1 MMRSVLLC
9 AAILAATAV
18 PAAAQK
24 DLPVRLVLGDRPQT
38 VHIYKTQ
45 GPPQAVVLL
54 SSGDLGWMG
63 FVVDVAEFL
72 QAHNVAV
79 LGLNTRAYLSSFT
92 GKGKALD
99 PADIPGHY
107 ESLSREA
114 RRIFAVSDAPVLVGI
129 SEGAGL
135 SVVAA
140 AGENR
145 ETLYRGVIG
154 LGLPASIEL
163 GWNAW
168 KDWTIWITK
177 GEPNEPHLT
186 ITPHM
191 SRVSPLPMIFIQS
204 KRDEFI
210 PPQETDGLFIAA
222 REPKRMYTIDA
233 KNHRFSDKQPELRS
247 SLLDAL
253 QWIDSTSR

>member
-1 MMRSVLLC
+1 MRIVLLC
-9 AAILAATAV
+9 AAILAATAF
-18 PAAAQK
+18 PGAAQRNEI
-24 DLPVRLVLGDRPQT
+24 VRLMLADRPQT
-38 VHIYKTQ
+38 VHIYRTPA
-45 GPPQAVVLL
+45 PPRAVVLL

-72 QAHNVAV
+72 QAHDVAV
-79 LGLNTRAYLSSFT
+79 LGFNTRAYLSSFT
-92 GKGKALD
+92 GNKRTLD
-99 PADIPGHY
+99 PSDIPGHY

-114 RRIFAVSDAPVLVGI
+114 QRIFGVGDAPVLIGI

-140 AGENR
+140 ADANR
-145 ETLYRGVIG
+145 QGFYRGVIG

-163 GWNAW
+163 GWSAW

-177 GEPNEPHLT
+177 GEPKEPHLT
-186 ITPHM
+186 ITPHV

-210 PPQETDGLFIAA
+210 PAQETHGLFSAA
-222 REPKRMYTIDA
+222 QEPKRMYSIDA
-233 KNHRFSDKQPELRS
+233 KNHRFSDKQLELRS

-253 QWIDSTSR
+253 EWIDSTSR

>member
-1 MMRSVLLC
+1 MIRTVLLC
-9 AAILAATAV
+9 LAILGATVLA
-18 PAAAQK
+18 AAAQR
-24 DLPVRLVLGDRPQT
+24 DETVRVMLADRPQT
-38 VHIYKTQ
+38 VHIYKTTAA
-45 GPPQAVVLL
+45 PRAVVLL

-72 QAHNVAV
+72 QAQHVAV
-79 LGLNTRAYLSSFT
+79 LGFNTRAYLSSFT
-92 GKGKALD
+92 GNKRTLD
-99 PADIPGHY
+99 PMDIPGHY

-114 RRIFAVSDAPVLVGI
+114 QRIFGVSDAPVLVGI

-140 AGENR
+140 ADTNR
-145 ETLYRGVIG
+145 QALYRGVIG

-163 GWNAW
+163 GWNGW

-177 GEPNEPHLT
+177 GEPKEPHLT
-186 ITPHM
+186 ITPHV

-210 PPQETDGLFIAA
+210 PTQETHGLFSAA
-222 REPKRMYTIDA
+222 QEPKRMYTIDA
-233 KNHRFSDKQPELRS
+233 KNHRFSDRQPELRS

-253 QWIDSTSR
+253 EWIDSTSR

>member
-1 MMRSVLLC
+1 MMRTTLLC
-9 AAILAATAV
+9 AAILAATAP

-24 DLPVRLVLGDRPQT
+24 DQPVRLLLADRPQT
-38 VHIYKTQ
+38 VHIYRTA
-45 GPPQAVVLL
+45 GPPRAVVLL

-92 GKGKALD
+92 GNGKALD
-99 PADIPGHY
+99 PIDIPGHY
-107 ESLSREA
+107 ESLSRDA
-114 RRIFAVSDAPVLVGI
+114 QRIFAVSNAPVLVGI

-140 AGENR
+140 ADANR
-145 ETLYRGVIG
+145 QALYRGVIG

-163 GWNAW
+163 GWNTW

-186 ITPHM
+186 ITPHV

-210 PPQETDGLFIAA
+210 PPQETHGLFTAA
-222 REPKRMYTIDA
+222 QEPKRMYSIDA

-253 QWIDSTSR
+253 EWIDSTSR